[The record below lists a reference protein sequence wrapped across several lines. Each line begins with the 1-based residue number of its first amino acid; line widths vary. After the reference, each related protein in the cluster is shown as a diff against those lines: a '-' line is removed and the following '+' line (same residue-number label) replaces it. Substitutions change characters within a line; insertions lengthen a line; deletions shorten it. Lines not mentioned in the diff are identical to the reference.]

1 MSTNKL
7 KFNMA
12 KLSAA
17 ILGATLFSGLSYA
30 EPQLNKLNVNSL
42 MAGKVELELEFSEP
56 VLRYTDKLHYRPNQ
70 LVIDVKDASSVLKL
84 NPVPVDKDGV
94 ELVKAERTADGLKVV
109 IGLRQLMPYRLQH
122 DNNKLTV
129 RFGDVSSAKKKSTTV
144 QQDAVVA
151 AVSQNETKAATASA
165 LAASAKLASVTPAPK
180 SAVDVPASASNKTVA
195 VKPTP
200 APIKVEPVKQ
210 TKPAAKPIVPVA
222 KPTLVTSTAVKGTPK
237 GFVNSV
243 ESIDFKRG
251 EAGNGQ
257 LLVKLDNSTIAVDI
271 RKRGTKLL
279 AEFQSTHIGDDLL
292 YVMDVLDFAT
302 PVKTVETFTANG
314 KTRFEMDIAGDFEYR
329 YDQLDSLF
337 VIDVKK
343 KERDKKKTVY
353 QGKLISFN
361 FQDISV
367 RTVLQILADTN
378 GFNLVTTDSVQG
390 NITLRLDEVP
400 WEQALDIILKVKG
413 LGKRMEGN
421 VLMVASATELAAK
434 EKAQLESQKE
444 VSELAP
450 LYSEFLQINYAK
462 AGDISRML
470 SSSDAS
476 LLSSRGSVSIDERT
490 NTLLIKDT
498 ADVID
503 SVKRMIEILDIPVK
517 QVLIESRMVTV
528 TDGVQQELGVRWG
541 VTKANTNGSTS
552 GSLEGT
558 GATSGVNGTPS
569 APSLADRLNVNLPVA
584 STSAGSIAFQVAKLA
599 DGKILDLEL
608 SALESENKAE
618 IIASPR
624 ITTANQKTAYIE
636 QGTEIPYVESASSG
650 ATSVAFKKAVLSLNV
665 TPHITPDNKI
675 ILDLVITQ
683 DSKGEVVAT
692 AVGQAVS
699 IDTQEIGT
707 QVLVDNGETIVL
719 GGIYQQQIKDT
730 VTKVPLL
737 GDIPWAGALFRNTI
751 QENSKRE
758 LLIFVT
764 PKIITQ
770 DAFSE

>member
-7 KFNMA
+7 KFTMA

-17 ILGATLFSGLSYA
+17 VLGATLFSSLSYA
-30 EPQLNKLNVNSL
+30 EPQLNNLNVNSS

-56 VLRYTDKLHYRPNQ
+56 VLRYSDKLHYRPNQ

-84 NPVPVDKDGV
+84 NPVPVDKNGV

-122 DNNKLTV
+122 DANKLTV
-129 RFGDVSSAKKKSTTV
+129 RFGDVSPESNKTTTT
-144 QQDAVVA
+144 QQAAVVA
-151 AVSQNETKAATASA
+151 AVSQNTAKVAVPVAATPATR
-165 LAASAKLASVTPAPK
+165 VTPVPK
-180 SAVDVPASASNKTVA
+180 PVAVQTAA

-200 APIKVEPVKQ
+200 KPAVVQTASVKATPAPVNVMPVK
-210 TKPAAKPIVPVA
+210 TVTPVATTA
-222 KPTLVTSTAVKGTPK
+222 KPTMVTNTAAKGTPK
-237 GFVNSV
+237 GFVNSIQ
-243 ESIDFKRG
+243 SIDFKRG

-257 LLVKLDNSTIAVDI
+257 LLVSLDNSTIAVDI

-279 AEFQSTHIGDDLL
+279 AEFQSTHIDDDLV

-302 PVKTVETFTANG
+302 PVKSVETFTANG
-314 KTRFEMDIAGDFEYR
+314 KTRFEMEIAGDFEYR

-343 KERDKKKTVY
+343 KELDEKKTVY

-421 VLMVASATELAAK
+421 VLMVASAVELAAK

-450 LYSEFLQINYAK
+450 LYAEFLQINYAK

-528 TDGVQQELGVRWG
+528 TDGVQEDLGVRWG
-541 VTKANTNGSTS
+541 VTKATTNGTTS

-558 GATSGVNGTPS
+558 GSASGVNGDPTS
-569 APSLADRLNVNLPVA
+569 PSLDDRLNVNLPVA
-584 STSAGSIAFQVAKLA
+584 SPNAGSIAFQVAKLA
-599 DGKILDLEL
+599 NGQILDLEL

-650 ATSVAFKKAVLSLNV
+650 ATSVSFKKAVLSLNV

-683 DSKGEVVAT
+683 DSKGEVLAT

-707 QVLVDNGETIVL
+707 QVLVENGETIVL

-751 QENSKRE
+751 KENSKRE

>member
-7 KFNMA
+7 KINMA
-12 KLSAA
+12 KVSAA
-17 ILGATLFSGLSYA
+17 ILGATLFSSLSYA

-42 MAGKVELELEFSEP
+42 VAGKVELEMEFSEP
-56 VLRYTDKLHYRPNQ
+56 VVRYTDKLHYRPNQ

-109 IGLRQLMPYRLQH
+109 IALRQLMPYRLQH

-129 RFGDVSSAKKKSTTV
+129 RFGDVTATERKPTSTKE
-144 QQDAVVA
+144 QAVVA
-151 AVSQNETKAATASA
+151 AVQQNKPVTPVATTTTSASKTAS
-165 LAASAKLASVTPAPK
+165 
-180 SAVDVPASASNKTVA
+180 

-200 APIKVEPVKQ
+200 SPVKVVEPVKQ
-210 TKPAAKPIVPVA
+210 TKPATPVVKPAV
-222 KPTLVTSTAVKGTPK
+222 VTTTAAAGTPK

-243 ESIDFKRG
+243 ESVDFKRG
-251 EAGNGQ
+251 EEGNGQ

-279 AEFQSTHIGDDLL
+279 AEFQSTYIGDDLI

-302 PVKTVETFTANG
+302 PVKNVETFSSNG
-314 KTRFEMDIAGDFEYR
+314 KTRFEMEIAGDFEYR

-343 KERDKKKTVY
+343 KKRDEKKTVY

-378 GFNLVTTDSVQG
+378 GFNLVTTDSVGG

-421 VLMVASATELAAK
+421 VLMVASAAELAAK

-528 TDGVQQELGVRWG
+528 RDNIGEELGVRWG
-541 VTKANTNGSTS
+541 VTKAKSNGSTS

-558 GATSGVNGTPS
+558 NSVSGVNGTPG
-569 APSLADRLNVNLPVA
+569 APALDDRLNVNLPVA
-584 STSAGSIAFQVAKLA
+584 NPAGSIAFQVAKLA
-599 DGKILDLEL
+599 NGQILDLEL
-608 SALESENKAE
+608 SALERENKAE

-636 QGTEIPYVESASSG
+636 QGTEIPFVESASSG

-707 QVLVDNGETIVL
+707 QVLVENGETIVL
-719 GGIYQQQIKDT
+719 GGIYQQQISDT
-730 VTKVPLL
+730 VQKVPLL
-737 GDIPWAGALFRNTI
+737 GDIPWAGALFRTTI
-751 QENSKRE
+751 KSQRKDE

>member
-1 MSTNKL
+1 MSTNKF
-7 KFNMA
+7 KINMA

-17 ILGATLFSGLSYA
+17 ILGATLFSSLGFA

-42 MAGKVELELEFSEP
+42 IAGKVELEMEFSEP
-56 VLRYTDKLHYRPNQ
+56 VVRYTDKLHYRPNQ

-94 ELVKAERTADGLKVV
+94 ELVKAERTSDGLKV
-109 IGLRQLMPYRLQH
+109 IISLRQLMPYRLQH

-129 RFGDVSSAKKKSTTV
+129 RFGDVAST
-144 QQDAVVA
+144 AR
-151 AVSQNETKAATASA
+151 KP
-165 LAASAKLASVTPAPK
+165 ASAKEQTIVESVQQNKPVAPVTTT
-180 SAVDVPASASNKTVA
+180 AVAATVATETTA

-200 APIKVEPVKQ
+200 APVKVVEPAKQ
-210 TKPAAKPIVPVA
+210 TKPAAKPAPIV
-222 KPTLVTSTAVKGTPK
+222 KPAVVTNTAATGTPK
-237 GFVNSV
+237 GFVNSI

-251 EAGNGQ
+251 EEGNGQ

-279 AEFQSTHIGDDLL
+279 AEFQSTYIEDELI

-302 PVKTVETFTANG
+302 PVKNVETFSANG
-314 KTRFEMDIAGDFEYR
+314 KTRFEMEIAGDFEYR

-343 KERDKKKTVY
+343 KKRDEKKTVY

-421 VLMVASATELAAK
+421 VLMVASAAELAAK
-434 EKAQLESQKE
+434 EKAQLESQRE

-450 LYSEFLQINYAK
+450 LYSEFIQINYAK

-476 LLSSRGSVSIDERT
+476 LLSSRGSVSVDERT

-528 TDGVQQELGVRWG
+528 RDNIGEELGVRWG
-541 VTKANTNGSTS
+541 ITKATENGTTS

-558 GATSGVNGTPS
+558 NPASGVEGTPTV
-569 APSLADRLNVNLPVA
+569 PSLDDRLNVNLPVA
-584 STSAGSIAFQVAKLA
+584 NPAGSIAFQVAKLA
-599 DGKILDLEL
+599 NGQILDLEL
-608 SALESENKAE
+608 SALERENKAE

-650 ATSVAFKKAVLSLNV
+650 ATSVSFKKAVLSLNV

-707 QVLVDNGETIVL
+707 QVLVENGETIVL
-719 GGIYQQQIKDT
+719 GGIYQQQISDT
-730 VTKVPLL
+730 VQKVPLL
-737 GDIPWAGALFRNTI
+737 GDIPWAGALFRTTI
-751 QENSKRE
+751 KQQRKDE

-770 DAFSE
+770 DAFSD